1 MIQDQHSDSGFYV
14 YCDQEHIEG
23 GKLDKLK
30 RKLGKLVT
38 LRKIRKKKVKN
49 AKKHFS

>member
-23 GKLDKLK
+23 GKQDKLK
-30 RKLGKLVT
+30 RKLGKPIT
-38 LRKIRKKKVKN
+38 LHQV
-49 AKKHFS
+49 